1 MSGSK
6 TNAKS
11 KGGRPRD
18 TLAELQDK
26 GTYRPGL
33 HGRLRKEA
41 NDEGLELTPPESLND
56 RGRIIWQTVAESLPA
71 GTLHR
76 LDLFNLE
83 SYCLLR
89 VRFEELMRW
98 LNTVTPADAEYHEI
112 LKSAKQTQSSIN
124 SLGKELGMTKISR
137 DRIVKEEEDEEEN
150 PFEALRRMSSSPN

>member
-1 MSGSK
+1 MGSDK
-6 TNAKS
+6 ANAKS

-18 TLAELQDK
+18 TLAELQEK

-33 HGRLRKEA
+33 HGHLRKEQ
-41 NDEGLELTPPESLND
+41 NDESLDLTPPDSLSE
-56 RGRIIWQTVAESLPA
+56 RGKVIWKTVAESLPA
-71 GTLHR
+71 GTLHK

-98 LNTVTPADAEYHEI
+98 LNTVTPADEEYHEI

-124 SLGKELGMTKISR
+124 SLGKDLGMTKISR